1 MACYCTVPFSPD
13 IFISL
18 NQWVSVFFFRPKL
31 CHSNGIVRNRFSFGY
46 ANKHACHVT
55 MALCTD
61 WQLSLFSHDRLNG
74 LLCLQVFRCLT
85 HRFIG
90 LNSLLWWMAFCT
102 MYSCFFIYITFDWYF
117 TTGTDAQKKLV
128 IGGEACLWGEY
139 VDATN
144 LIPRLWYDIT
154 QLYHNL
160 SKLQLGV
167 SAKTETSIYLELC
180 K

>member
-1 MACYCTVPFSPD
+1 MLLYGAIFSRYSH
-13 IFISL
+13 ILKSMSIS
-18 NQWVSVFFFRPKL
+18 FFFSPKL

-102 MYSCFFIYITFDWYF
+102 MYSCFFLYIYNFWLIFYHRYRCTEEAGDWWRGLSLGRVCGCYQPHSS
-117 TTGTDAQKKLV
+117 TLV
-128 IGGEACLWGEY
+128 
-139 VDATN
+139 
-144 LIPRLWYDIT
+144 WYYST
-154 QLYHNL
+154 
-160 SKLQLGV
+160 V
-167 SAKTETSIYLELC
+167 S
-180 K
+180 